1 MADIEGI
8 LQSSMFW
15 KRDLPVAPMMERALG
30 YTGERRFVAFHWSN
44 RLKSLCWAD
53 SPFGCARSGS
63 KIWHKFLAHPIVAPH
78 FQRWTS
84 GHKRVEKIRFTA
96 KDQGNID
103 VEDLS
108 ENEEEKL
115 KQEAGAA
122 IFLDRQERQLYVA
135 RWWDA
140 FSFLHLVY
148 TYEDLEGD
156 EKDMA
161 DCEYAAVQ
169 GVDWGDEPVPVDPAV
184 ERQFLNWLDE
194 LLSDPDALDLTAGV
208 HAGFCQFREALKW
221 LRRALKLRPKS
232 CRLYYMLT
240 LVYWCLDEW
249 QKALEACDQA
259 IRLPLDRS
267 LERHGYTREELFRY
281 RGRILVQLKRYA
293 EAIDAYKR
301 VLRLKPNHVDAY
313 REMGQ
318 CWIKLGQPTQAVNA
332 HEHEVQLRMT
342 EWRNSPASK
351 EKRDELV
358 TAFALLAQAYSKNGQ
373 DREALWACEQVA
385 KHDPGVA
392 KKWQPKLAKAREGL
406 EESCTG
412 R

>member
-8 LQSSMFW
+8 LRSNVFR
-15 KRDLPVAPMMERALG
+15 KTNVPVAPMMERALG

-63 KIWHKFLAHPIVAPH
+63 KIWHNFLAHPVVAPH
-78 FQRWTS
+78 LQRWTS
-84 GHKRVEKIRFTA
+84 GHKRVQTIRFTA
-96 KDQGNID
+96 KDQRNID
-103 VEDLS
+103 VENLS
-108 ENEEEKL
+108 KDEEERA
-115 KQEAGAA
+115 KQEAGNAL
-122 IFLDRQERQLYVA
+122 FLDRQERQLYVA

-148 TYEDLEGD
+148 MYDDLGGD

-169 GVDWGDEPVPVDPAV
+169 GVDWGNEPVPVDPAL
-184 ERQFLNWLDE
+184 ERQFLDWLNE
-194 LLSDPDALDLTAGV
+194 LLSDPNALDLTASV
-208 HAGFCQFREALKW
+208 HAGFLQFREAVKW
-221 LRRALKLRPKS
+221 LRQAVKLKPESGRF
-232 CRLYYMLT
+232 YYRLT
-240 LVYWCLDEW
+240 LVYWCLDDW
-249 QKALEACDQA
+249 RNALEACDQA

-293 EAIDAYKR
+293 EAIDAYRR
-301 VLRLKPNHVDAY
+301 VLRLNPNHATAY

-318 CWIKLGQPTQAVNA
+318 CWIKFGRPAEAASA

-342 EWRNSPASK
+342 EWHSSPASEK
-351 EKRDELV
+351 KRDELV

-373 DREALWACEQVA
+373 DREALWACDQVA
-385 KHDPGVA
+385 KHHPEGA
-392 KKWQPKLAKAREGL
+392 KWQPKLAKARERL
-406 EESCTG
+406 EESCMG